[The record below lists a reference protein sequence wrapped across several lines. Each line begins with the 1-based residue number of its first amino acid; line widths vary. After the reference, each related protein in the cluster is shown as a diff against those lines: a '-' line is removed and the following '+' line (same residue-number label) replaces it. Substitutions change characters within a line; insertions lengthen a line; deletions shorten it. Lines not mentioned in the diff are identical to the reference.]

1 MGILQGKV
9 PVVLGALV
17 AIGVLAS
24 PTTGHALVETKKQ
37 PFVKN
42 SAFIDFK
49 KLGTIRKLDLDIQR
63 LKRVEFKPFDKPKG
77 KPKKKGPVFK
87 FGEPIQ
93 GTTGPPVVDIELVSL
108 SLVST
113 SPVLLDGQTGHLVLV
128 HDPARSSGGPGI
140 IRFDDKSK
148 KTGKFDA
155 KFEKLLKLKLKD
167 DKNQKTKVD
176 NGTFSLP
183 VKFDGVAFRQQ
194 SPITVTESFC
204 IGPQNSSIAEF
215 CLTPIPEPPTLL
227 LLGLGLTGL
236 VAAFAFGRRREPVA

>member
-1 MGILQGKV
+1 MGILQGKAS
-9 PVVLGALV
+9 VVLGALV

-24 PTTGHALVETKKQ
+24 PTIGHALVETKKQ

-49 KLGTIRKLDLDIQR
+49 KLGKIRKLDPEIKR

-87 FGEPIQ
+87 FSEPIQ
-93 GTTGPPVVDIELVSL
+93 GTTGGPVVDIELVSL

-113 SPVLLDGQTGHLVLV
+113 SPVLLDGQTGHLVLT

-148 KTGKFDA
+148 KTGRFDA

-176 NGTFSLP
+176 KGKIGLP

-204 IGPQNSSIAEF
+204 IGPQDSSIAEF